1 MSCISI
7 LLPHRADI
15 CCIQLPSDYVLEQ
28 EGPILIRLFP
38 GVTIRMVKMDYDNN
52 ATICSSTFIKCL
64 ENGELSKK
72 ASYLESNKYNTNTV
86 IGIACTSMSFIL
98 GPTAI
103 RKELKYGFP
112 SALPTDMFEAQVE
125 ALKVFR
131 VSRVALLTPY
141 IEEVSKKNALMLS
154 SEANVQVVS
163 RYTMNLSHDYMTT
176 NVSLDT
182 IIQHVLNINCS
193 SAQIIVIGCSAFRIC
208 EPGLIT
214 ELERI
219 VGKPVIT
226 STQAYLWWMLR
237 MAGVKDRIDGYGTLF
252 SDY

>member
-1 MSCISI
+1 
-7 LLPHRADI
+7 
-15 CCIQLPSDYVLEQ
+15 
-28 EGPILIRLFP
+28 
-38 GVTIRMVKMDYDNN
+38 
-52 ATICSSTFIKCL
+52 
-64 ENGELSKK
+64 
-72 ASYLESNKYNTNTV
+72 
-86 IGIACTSMSFIL
+86 MSFIL

-141 IEEVSKKNALMLS
+141 IEEVSNKNALMLS

-163 RYTMNLSHDYMTT
+163 RYTMNLSHDYMTS

-208 EPGLIT
+208 EPGLIS
-214 ELERI
+214 ELERM

-237 MAGVKDRIDGYGTLF
+237 MAGVNDRVDGYGTLF